1 MKAIRQTLKVKNR
14 QVSITLPE
22 DFFAEEVE
30 VIVLSKEDDFV
41 LSEEQEAILD
51 ERLQEPD
58 ENYISEEKSI
68 KNLRK
73 NMEIFEQLQ

>member
-1 MKAIRQTLKVKNR
+1 MMKAIRQTLKVKNR

-41 LSEEQEAILD
+41 LSEEQKGILE
-51 ERLQEPD
+51 ERRKEPT
-58 ENYISEEKSI
+58 ENYISGEKSI
-68 KNLRK
+68 KKLRK
-73 NMEIFEQLQ
+73 KYGL